1 MTLPNAEGA
10 ARLAV
15 EQVPFAPDWHPPPGE
30 TIDDILE
37 ERGWTR
43 ADLAGRLRLT
53 PEEVADL
60 ASGRAPIDPAIATR
74 LAALFGGSVEFWLA
88 RESHDRNAMQ
98 SKSTPHVTEDRR
110 MTPDDRIL
118 IDPAICHGKPVIRGT
133 RVPVSIVVGSL
144 AGGMGFD
151 EVGREYDLT
160 LEDIQAALAF
170 ANALVNEESFHP
182 LSGVA

>member
-1 MTLPNAEGA
+1 
-10 ARLAV
+10 
-15 EQVPFAPDWHPPPGE
+15 
-30 TIDDILE
+30 
-37 ERGWTR
+37 
-43 ADLAGRLRLT
+43 
-53 PEEVADL
+53 
-60 ASGRAPIDPAIATR
+60 
-74 LAALFGGSVEFWLA
+74 
-88 RESHDRNAMQ
+88 
-98 SKSTPHVTEDRR
+98 